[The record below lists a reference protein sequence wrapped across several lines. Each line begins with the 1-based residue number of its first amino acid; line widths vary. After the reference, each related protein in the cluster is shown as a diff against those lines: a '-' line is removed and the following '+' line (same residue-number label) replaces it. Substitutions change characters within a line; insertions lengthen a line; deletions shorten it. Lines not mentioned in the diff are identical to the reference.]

1 MRCYDQSMGQLRA
14 DAARSRARILAAARA
29 RPAASLRL
37 NDVARDAGLGVGTV
51 YRHFPSVHA
60 LTEALAVETLER
72 MVMIARVAAEYPDT
86 ERALSTF
93 LSEALQLQLQDGGLQ
108 AVLLS
113 PDDEAPSVRAAK
125 IEIFAAF
132 EGVLQRAREAKLV
145 RPDLSIV
152 QIEHLVCG
160 IEHAVRIGEPED
172 TQLFLDILLAGIR
185 PQG

>member
-1 MRCYDQSMGQLRA
+1 MGQIRA
-14 DAARSRARILAAARA
+14 DAARSRARILDAARA
-29 RPAASLRL
+29 RQSGGLRL

-51 YRHFPSVHA
+51 YRHFPTVHA
-60 LTEALAVETLER
+60 LTEALALETLER
-72 MVMIARVAAEYPDT
+72 MVTIARVAAEHPDT
-86 ERALSTF
+86 ERALVTF
-93 LSEALQLQLQDGGLQ
+93 LDEALQLQLQDGGLQ

-113 PDDEAPSVRAAK
+113 PDDEEQSVRAMK

-160 IEHAVRIGEPED
+160 IEHAVRIGEPAD
-172 TQLFLDILLAGIR
+172 RHLFLDILIAGIR
-185 PQG
+185 PAV

>member
-1 MRCYDQSMGQLRA
+1 MGQIRA
-14 DAARSRARILAAARA
+14 DAARSRARILDAARA
-29 RPAASLRL
+29 RPSGSLRL

-72 MVMIARVAAEYPDT
+72 MVVIARAAAEHPDT
-86 ERALSTF
+86 ESALATF
-93 LSEALQLQLQDGGLQ
+93 LGEALALQLQDGGLQ

-113 PDDEAPSVRAAK
+113 PDDEEQSVRAMK

-132 EGVLQRAREAKLV
+132 EDVLQRAREENLV

-160 IEHAVRIGEPED
+160 IEHAVRIGVPED
-172 TQLFLDILLAGIR
+172 RQLFLDILLAGIR
-185 PQG
+185 PAV

>member
-1 MRCYDQSMGQLRA
+1 MAQIRA
-14 DAARSRARILAAARA
+14 DAVRSRARILDAARA
-29 RPAASLRL
+29 RPSGDLRL
-37 NDVARDAGLGVGTV
+37 NEVARDAGLGVGTV

-72 MVMIARVAAEYPDT
+72 MVTVARAAAEDSDT
-86 ERALSTF
+86 ESALATF
-93 LSEALQLQLQDGGLQ
+93 LGEALALQLQDGGLQ

-113 PDDEAPSVRAAK
+113 PDDEEQSVRDMK

-132 EGVLQRAREAKLV
+132 DGVLQRARDEKII

-160 IEHAVRIGEPED
+160 IEHAVRIGEPGD
-172 TQLFLDILLAGIR
+172 RQLFLDIMLAGIR
-185 PQG
+185 IRPTV

>member
-1 MRCYDQSMGQLRA
+1 MRA
-14 DAARSRARILAAARA
+14 DAARSRARILDAARA
-29 RPAASLRL
+29 QPSARLRL

-72 MVMIARVAAEYPDT
+72 MVVIARAADEHPDT
-86 ERALSTF
+86 ERALATF
-93 LSEALQLQLQDGGLQ
+93 LAEALQLQLQDGGLQ

-113 PDDEAPSVRAAK
+113 PDDEEQSVRDMK

-132 EGVLQRAREAKLV
+132 ESVLQRAREAKLV

-160 IEHAVRIGEPED
+160 VEHAVRIGEPED
-172 TQLFLDILLAGIR
+172 RQLFLDILLAGIR
-185 PQG
+185 PAASSSERA

>member
-1 MRCYDQSMGQLRA
+1 MAQIRA
-14 DAARSRARILAAARA
+14 DAARSRARILDAARA
-29 RPAASLRL
+29 RPSGDLRL

-72 MVMIARVAAEYPDT
+72 MVTVARAAAEDSDT
-86 ERALSTF
+86 ESALATF
-93 LSEALQLQLQDGGLQ
+93 LGEALALQLQDGGLQ

-113 PDDEAPSVRAAK
+113 PDDEEQSVRDMK

-132 EGVLQRAREAKLV
+132 DGVLQRARDEKII

-160 IEHAVRIGEPED
+160 IEHAVRIGEAGD
-172 TQLFLDILLAGIR
+172 RQLFLDIMLAGIR
-185 PQG
+185 PTV